1 MIDTCHRVRRL
12 DSRATMPASAP
23 AIGSAALH
31 AESALRLNGIY
42 CTACAGIIEA
52 ALMAQD
58 GVLQAS
64 VNAGTQRASV
74 RFDPARTQLAA
85 LLDAVRRAGYGAVPD
100 AAVVARTQRRDEHRS
115 ALWRLFVASFSPM
128 QAMMLATPLYLP
140 GAASAGLQSTFVV
153 PR

>member
-1 MIDTCHRVRRL
+1 MIETCHRVR
-12 DSRATMPASAP
+12 SMGSHATMPASGP

-31 AESALRLNGIY
+31 AESALRLSGIY
-42 CTACAGIIEA
+42 CAACAGIIEG

-74 RFDPARTQLAA
+74 RFDPARTQPAA

-100 AAVVARTQRRDEHRS
+100 AAVGARTQRRDEHRS

-128 QAMMLATPLYLP
+128 QVMMLAMPLYLS